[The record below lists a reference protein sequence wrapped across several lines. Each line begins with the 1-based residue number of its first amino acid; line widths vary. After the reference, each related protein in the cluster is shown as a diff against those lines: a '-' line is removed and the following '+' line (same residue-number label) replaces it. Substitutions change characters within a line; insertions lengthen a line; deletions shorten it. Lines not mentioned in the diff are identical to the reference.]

1 MIIVRIMSFLIFR
14 RLQNRLLGFE
24 EYDSAEDKVLHEIL
38 EKSGLQGD

>member
-1 MIIVRIMSFLIFR
+1 MIILRIMSFLIFR
-14 RLQNRLLGFE
+14 RLQNRLLCF